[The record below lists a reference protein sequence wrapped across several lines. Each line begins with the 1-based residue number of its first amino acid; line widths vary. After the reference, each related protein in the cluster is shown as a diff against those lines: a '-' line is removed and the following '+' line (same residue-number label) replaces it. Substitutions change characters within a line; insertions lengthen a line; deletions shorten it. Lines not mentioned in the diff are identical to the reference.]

1 VGAAL
6 AGVQAERDAL
16 AAQLKGAAEQVAWLQ
31 GMYSHLL
38 GGTKLLAQMV
48 GGCAVCAPCVSRA
61 PWCVSARAAAA
72 HTCCHARRHLPP
84 RRPFVPR
91 LRGAQ
96 SQVVAAGGQVP
107 EDVQTHL
114 GASAAVEG
122 EQQQAQQQ
130 LLLAGEQA
138 QQAQQAQHAQQAQQ
152 QQAALAPPAT

>member
-1 VGAAL
+1 
-6 AGVQAERDAL
+6 
-16 AAQLKGAAEQVAWLQ
+16 
-31 GMYSHLL
+31 
-38 GGTKLLAQMV
+38 
-48 GGCAVCAPCVSRA
+48 
-61 PWCVSARAAAA
+61 
-72 HTCCHARRHLPP
+72 
-84 RRPFVPR
+84 
-91 LRGAQ
+91 
-96 SQVVAAGGQVP
+96 VVAAGGQVP